1 MKKKCILKTIL
12 QEWMKWQEIQQPQPS
27 IAQILFT
34 IWLYSASLRSATF
47 DQPLEKTMPSIPRC
61 GSKALTQKKK

>member
-1 MKKKCILKTIL
+1 
-12 QEWMKWQEIQQPQPS
+12 MKWQEIQQPQPS

-47 DQPLEKTMPSIPRC
+47 DQPLEKTMRPFLGVGP
-61 GSKALTQKKK
+61 KH